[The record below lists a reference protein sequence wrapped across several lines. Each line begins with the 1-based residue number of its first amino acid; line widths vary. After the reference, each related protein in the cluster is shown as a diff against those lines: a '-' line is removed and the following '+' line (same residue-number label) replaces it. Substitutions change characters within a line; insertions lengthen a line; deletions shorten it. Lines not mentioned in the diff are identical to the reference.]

1 MARLLLIK
9 QCTYLEKELCMFS
22 NQSKLFPD
30 SNTLRLILNQ
40 LSRNSAAPAGPD
52 YTGSHLRSREEKL
65 TGVLIILSILALIL
79 TF

>member
-1 MARLLLIK
+1 
-9 QCTYLEKELCMFS
+9 MFA
-22 NQSKLFPD
+22 NRSKLFPD
-30 SNTLRLILNQ
+30 SNTLRLILNP
-40 LSRNSAAPAGPD
+40 LSRHSAVPAGPD

>member
-1 MARLLLIK
+1 
-9 QCTYLEKELCMFS
+9 MFA
-22 NQSKLFPD
+22 NRSKLFPD
-30 SNTLRLILNQ
+30 NNTLRLILNP
-40 LSRNSAAPAGPD
+40 LSRHSAVPASPD